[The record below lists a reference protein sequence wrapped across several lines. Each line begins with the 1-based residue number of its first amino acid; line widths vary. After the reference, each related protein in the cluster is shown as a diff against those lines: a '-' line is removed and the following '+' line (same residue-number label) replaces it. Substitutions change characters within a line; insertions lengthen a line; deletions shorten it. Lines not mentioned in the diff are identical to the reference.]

1 MNKKKIAIIGTNGL
15 PANYGGWETLT
26 EYLTKYLSQEFD
38 ITVFCTSTA
47 YKEKKL
53 MHNGAKLKYLSLK
66 ANGIQSIPY
75 DIVSIFKALFFAD
88 TLLILGVSGCV
99 ILPFIKFI
107 SKKKIV
113 VNIDGLE
120 WKRAKWG
127 KATQWFLKLSEKL
140 AVLNSDVVLT
150 DNKVI
155 QDYVKDAYGK
165 ESTLVEYGADHCT
178 KIAISES
185 VLNSFPFLTER
196 YAFKVCRIE
205 PENNIEMILKAFSNS
220 KKLNLVIIGNW
231 NNSDF
236 GKDMR
241 STYGNLDN
249 IYLLDPIYDQH
260 ILNQIRGN
268 CFTYIHGHS
277 AGGTNPSLVEAMYL
291 ELGIVAFGVNFNKAT
306 TENEGLYF
314 DNEKELIT
322 IIDNLYNKKID
333 IDLYKIKMKEIADRR
348 YKWSIVA
355 KKYAAVF

>member
-1 MNKKKIAIIGTNGL
+1 MNKKIAIIGTNGL

-26 EYLTKYLSQEFD
+26 EYLTKHLSQEFD

-47 YKEKKL
+47 YKEKKS

-75 DIVSIFKALFFAD
+75 DIVSIFKSLFFAD

-99 ILPFIKFI
+99 ILPFIKLI
-107 SKKKIV
+107 SKKKII

-127 KATQWFLKLSEKL
+127 KATKWFLKLSEKL

-150 DNKVI
+150 DNTVI
-155 QDYVKDAYGK
+155 QDYVKDTYGK
-165 ESTLVEYGADHCT
+165 DSTLVEYGADHCT

-185 VLNSFPFLTER
+185 VQKSFPFLSER

-205 PENNIEMILKAFSNS
+205 PENNIEMILKAFSKTKN
-220 KKLNLVIIGNW
+220 LNLVIIGNW
-231 NNSDF
+231 GNSDF
-236 GKDMR
+236 GENMR
-241 STYGNLDN
+241 KAYSKFNN
-249 IYLLDPIYDQH
+249 IFLLDPIYDQH
-260 ILNQIRGN
+260 ILNQIRSN
-268 CFTYIHGHS
+268 CYIYIHGHS

-291 ELGIVAFGVNFNKAT
+291 ELGIVAFGVNFNVAT

-314 DNEKELIT
+314 NNEMELLNV
-322 IIDNLYNKKID
+322 IDNLHHDKID
-333 IDLYKIKMKEIADRR
+333 LNNYKIKMKEIANRR
-348 YKWSIVA
+348 YIWSIVA
-355 KKYAAVF
+355 SKYAEVF

>member
-53 MHNGAKLKYLSLK
+53 IHNGAKLKYLSLK

-75 DIVSIFKALFFAD
+75 DIVSIFKSLFFAD

-99 ILPFIKFI
+99 ILPFIKLI
-107 SKKKIV
+107 SKKKIA

-127 KATQWFLKLSEKL
+127 KATKWFLKLSEKL

-155 QDYVKDAYGK
+155 QSYVKDTYGK
-165 ESTLVEYGADHCT
+165 DSTLVEYGADHCT
-178 KIAISES
+178 KLELGQT
-185 VLNSFPFLTER
+185 VKNDFPFLLDK

-205 PENNIEMILKAFSNS
+205 PENNIEMILEAFSKT

-231 NNSDF
+231 DNSEF
-236 GKDMR
+236 GKNMR
-241 STYGNLDN
+241 NTFGNFNN
-249 IYLLDPIYDQH
+249 IFLLDPIYDQH
-260 ILNQIRGN
+260 ILNQIRSN
-268 CFTYIHGHS
+268 CYIYIHGHS

-291 ELGIVAFGVNFNKAT
+291 ELGIVAFGVNFNVAT
-306 TENEGLYF
+306 TENRGLYF
-314 DNEKELIT
+314 NDEKELIN
-322 IIDNLYNKKID
+322 IINKLIENKID
-333 IDLYKIKMKEIADRR
+333 IDSYKKGMKEIANRR
-348 YKWSIVA
+348 YQWSIIA
-355 KKYAAVF
+355 DKYAEVF